1 MKEQRFDIN
10 EELHDVPGLP
20 AVLYGEYSNDLI
32 VYIHGENG
40 SKEDARRF
48 AELAC
53 PCGYQVMAIDLTGYG
68 ENQSEFPVTLEQME
82 FDMELLRAYLYHR
95 CWNIYFRTD
104 GFGAYF
110 AIKGLSDLSG
120 NAAMFYNPTLPD
132 GAELPKE
139 ADEGGYPVSML
150 IPNNTALPD
159 FIKSLD
165 AEYTVAYIDEST
177 EKNEQLEYWERNQ
190 LEIWERVR
198 MTSSSKKM
206 IL

>member
-139 ADEGGYPVSML
+139 ADEGGCPVSML

-159 FIKSLD
+159 FINLLMPSITLLISMKALRKTNNLNIGN
-165 AEYTVAYIDEST
+165 AI
-177 EKNEQLEYWERNQ
+177 N
-190 LEIWERVR
+190 
-198 MTSSSKKM
+198 
-206 IL
+206 